1 MASTALGRKVRL
13 TPPGPASTP
22 GPMSSPSAS
31 NPPIGPEI
39 ISGLSAVADRYDAVL
54 CDVWGVIH
62 NGQVGFPAA
71 HEALTRF
78 QQSRGPVVLI
88 SNSPRP
94 SGAVLPQLRA
104 LGVPDDAWSTL
115 ITSGDVTRSELAAR
129 APGPAWVIG
138 PDRDLVLYDD
148 LHLDFAGP
156 EDAAFVSCTGLV
168 DDETETPED
177 YRARLAV
184 AAGRGLELICAN
196 PDRVVQR
203 GAMMIPCAG
212 ALADLYETLGGR
224 VVMAG
229 KPYPP
234 IYVRARDELDRLAG
248 RPIDAARVLTIGD
261 GLPTDVLGARRMGLD
276 CLFVTDGIHA
286 TETQGPDRQPER
298 GRLDAFLAAHETFA
312 RYAVADL
319 VWGG

>member
-1 MASTALGRKVRL
+1 
-13 TPPGPASTP
+13 
-22 GPMSSPSAS
+22 MSSPQSA
-31 NPPIGPEI
+31 GPAGPDI
-39 ISGLSAVADRYDAVL
+39 IPGLAAVADRYDAVL

-62 NGQVGFPAA
+62 NGQSGFPAA
-71 HEALTRF
+71 HDALIRF
-78 QQSRGPVVLI
+78 QQTRGPVVLI

-94 SGAVLPQLRA
+94 ASSVLPQLRA
-104 LGVPDDAWSTL
+104 LGVPDEAWSTL
-115 ITSGDVTRSELAAR
+115 ITSGDVTRIELAAR
-129 APGPAWVIG
+129 APGPAWAVG
-138 PDRDLVLYDD
+138 PDRDLVLYDG

-168 DDETETPED
+168 DDESETPED

-184 AAGRGLELICAN
+184 AAGRGLPLICAN

-203 GAMMIPCAG
+203 GPLMIPCGG
-212 ALADLYETLGGR
+212 ALADLYETLGGS
-224 VVMAG
+224 VIMAG

-234 IYVRARDELDRLAG
+234 IYVRALDEVERLAG
-248 RPIDAARVLTIGD
+248 RPIDLGRVLAIGD

-286 TETQGPDRQPER
+286 AETQGPDGQPDR
-298 GRLDAFLAAHETFA
+298 AKLDGFLAGHQAVA

>member
-1 MASTALGRKVRL
+1 M
-13 TPPGPASTP
+13 
-22 GPMSSPSAS
+22 SPSSSSVPSAEHY
-31 NPPIGPEI
+31 GPDI
-39 ISGLSAVADRYDAVL
+39 ISGLTAVAERYDAVL

-78 QQSRGPVVLI
+78 QQTRGPVVLI

-94 SGAVLPQLRA
+94 CGSVLPQLRA

-115 ITSGDVTRSELAAR
+115 ITSGDVTRTELAAR

-168 DDETETPED
+168 DDESETPEN

-203 GAMMIPCAG
+203 GPLMIPCGG
-212 ALADLYETLGGR
+212 ALADLYETLGGS
-224 VVMAG
+224 VIMAG

-234 IYVRARDELDRLAG
+234 IYRRALDDLDRLAG
-248 RPIDAARVLTIGD
+248 RPIDPARVLAIGD
-261 GLPTDVLGARRMGLD
+261 GLPTDVLGAQRMGLD

-286 TETQGPDRQPER
+286 TETQGPDGRPDR
-298 GRLDAFLAAHETFA
+298 CRLDRFMAKHGAKA
-312 RYAVADL
+312 RYAVAEL
-319 VWGG
+319 AWGG